1 MITVI
6 IPTFNEADNLKLLLE
21 DLSPQKDDHEII
33 IADGGS
39 DDNTLTVAENFG
51 AKIIRSDQG
60 RGQQLK
66 AGAEHAC
73 GKILLFLHADSR
85 FPSGGL
91 MAIENQM
98 ADQPD
103 CVGGNFRLLF
113 DGDTGFSRWL
123 IKFYA
128 WIRKRGIYY
137 GDSGIFIRR
146 GVYIQIGGFKP
157 VALMEDYD
165 FTRRMEKAGATCC
178 IEEPALI
185 TSSRKFQGQRASA
198 IIWGWLKI
206 HALYHFGVPPEKL
219 AKLYYR
225 NS

>member
-6 IPTFNEADNLKLLLE
+6 IPTFNEADNLKYLLE
-21 DLSPQKDDHEII
+21 DLSPQRDGHEVI

-39 DDNTLTVAENFG
+39 EDDTLIVAESFN
-51 AKIIRSDQG
+51 AKVIRSDQG

-85 FPSGGL
+85 FPQDGL
-91 MAIENQM
+91 AAIEKHLG
-98 ADQPD
+98 DQPD

-113 DGDTGFSRWL
+113 DGDTAFSRWL

-128 WIRKRGIYY
+128 WIRKHGFYY
-137 GDSGIFIRR
+137 GDSGVYVRR
-146 GVYIQIGGFKP
+146 GIYIQIGGFQP

-165 FTRRMEKAGATCC
+165 FTRRLEKAGPTCC

-185 TSSRKFQGQRASA
+185 TSSRKFQGRRASA

-206 HALYHFGVPPEKL
+206 HTLYHFGVSPEKL
-219 AKLYYR
+219 ANLYYR
-225 NS
+225 

>member
-6 IPTFNEADNLKLLLE
+6 IPTFNEAGNLKSLLE
-21 DLSPQKDDHEII
+21 DLSPQQDGHEII
-33 IADGGS
+33 VADGGS
-39 DDNTLTVAENFG
+39 DDETIGIAEEFG
-51 AKIIRSDQG
+51 AKIIRSDLG

-66 AGAEHAC
+66 AGADHAC

-85 FPSGGL
+85 FPLDGL
-91 MAIENQM
+91 AAIEKHLS
-98 ADQPD
+98 DEPD

-113 DGDTGFSRWL
+113 DGDTEFSRWL

-137 GDSGIFIRR
+137 GDSGVYVRR
-146 GVYIQIGGFKP
+146 GIYIQVGGIKP
-157 VALMEDYD
+157 LALMEDYN
-165 FTRRMEKAGATCC
+165 FTRRLEKAGPTCC

-185 TSSRKFQGQRASA
+185 TSSRKFEGRRAPA

-206 HALYHFGVPPEKL
+206 HALYHFGVSPEKL

-225 NS
+225 